1 VSAAPESQGNARG
14 GKSAEA
20 FRTISEVADE
30 LDVAQHVLRFWESRF
45 PQVKPMKR
53 GGGRRYYR
61 PEDVHLLRGIQQLLY
76 RDGFTIKGAQKLMR
90 EHGARSLI
98 DAVRLGR
105 GLEAWRQG
113 EGAPTPPAV
122 VAAPPLTLDPARRRK
137 LEAVAVELRALA
149 TLLRRGA

>member
-1 VSAAPESQGNARG
+1 MSAADERPASARG

-30 LDVAQHVLRFWESRF
+30 LGVAQHVLRFWESRF

-76 RDGFTIKGAQKLMR
+76 QDGFTIKGAQKLMR
-90 EHGARSLI
+90 ERGARSLI
-98 DAVRLGR
+98 EAIRLGQ

-113 EGAPTPPAV
+113 EPVEP
-122 VAAPPLTLDPARRRK
+122 APPTTAAAMEGLARRRK
-137 LEAVAVELRALA
+137 LEAVAAELRELSKM
-149 TLLRRGA
+149 LKRLR